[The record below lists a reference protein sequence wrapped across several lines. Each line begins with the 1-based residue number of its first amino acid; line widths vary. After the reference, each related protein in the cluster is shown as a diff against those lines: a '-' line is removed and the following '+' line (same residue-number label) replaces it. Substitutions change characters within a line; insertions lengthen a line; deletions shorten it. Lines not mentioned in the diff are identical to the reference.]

1 LEPRFLKAAMSTNKL
16 KILERARPEILAMQ
30 PYSSARMEAGQAK
43 IMLNAN
49 ESPWAPVG
57 ADDSGLNR
65 YPDPQPAALCA
76 RLAELYGV
84 AREQLLVGRGSDE
97 AIDLLVRAFCHE
109 GRDTIVI
116 SPPTFG
122 MYAVA
127 ACTQGAAV
135 IEAPLATDFAV
146 DADAVLAKVTD
157 STKLVFVC
165 TPNNPTGALVPLATI
180 ERLAVALRDRALVV
194 VDEAYLEFSGEA
206 ASATNLLAVHDNI
219 AVLRTLSKA
228 YALAG
233 ARVGTLI
240 AQADVVA
247 LLRRIQAPYP
257 VPALCAEAALAALSP
272 QGIAQT
278 RARIA
283 TLLGERDRLTRAL
296 SAASG
301 VLAVYP
307 SAANFV
313 CVRLNDAQKV
323 YRALLALGIVVRDVG
338 RYPGLADCL
347 RITIGSP
354 QENAIVLEALG
365 LQQAAA

>member
-1 LEPRFLKAAMSTNKL
+1 MRTEVP

-30 PYSSARMEAGQAK
+30 PYSSARMEAGYAT

-57 ADDSGLNR
+57 DDDSDLNR
-65 YPDPQPAALCA
+65 YPDPQPAALRS

-84 AREQLLVGRGSDE
+84 ASEQVLIGRGSDE

-127 ACTQGAAV
+127 ARTQGAAV
-135 IEAPLATDFAV
+135 IEAPLSADFAV
-146 DADAVLAKVTD
+146 DADTVLAKVTD

-180 ERLAVALRDRALVV
+180 ERLATALRDRALVV
-194 VDEAYLEFSGEA
+194 VDEAYLEFADGASSA
-206 ASATNLLAVHDNI
+206 ATLLDRYENI

-240 AQADVVA
+240 AHPDIVA

-257 VPALCAEAALAALSP
+257 IPALCVDAALAALSP
-272 QGIAQT
+272 KGVAET
-278 RARIA
+278 RERIV
-283 TLLGERDRLTRAL
+283 TLLSERDRLARAL
-296 SAASG
+296 PSAAG

-307 SAANFV
+307 SSANFL
-313 CVRLNDAQKV
+313 CVRFADAQKT
-323 YRALLALGIVVRDVG
+323 YRSLLALGIIVRDVG
-338 RYPGLADCL
+338 RYPGLSDCL
-347 RITIGSP
+347 RITIGTP
-354 QENAIVLEALG
+354 QENTTMLAAIG
-365 LQQAAA
+365 LREAAA